1 MNLLFDEKQLSCALM
16 NAYVTISLMQC
27 LPESIE
33 PIIMYV
39 ASANFSRERLQ
50 QIIHYKVLTRKT
62 LANLQ
67 CLKQSTFTVD
77 NFNKSILQLR
87 YSLASYLTS
96 PMRETTNT
104 KQTTH
109 ILFLYHTLVSD

>member
-1 MNLLFDEKQLSCALM
+1 MNLLFDEKQLSCTLM

-33 PIIMYV
+33 PIIMYI
-39 ASANFSRERLQ
+39 ASENFSREKLQ

-62 LANLQ
+62 LVASLQ
-67 CLKQSTFTVD
+67 YLKQSTFTVD
-77 NFNKSILQLR
+77 NFNKSILQLL
-87 YSLASYLTS
+87 YSLAIYLTS

-104 KQTTH
+104 KQ
-109 ILFLYHTLVSD
+109 I